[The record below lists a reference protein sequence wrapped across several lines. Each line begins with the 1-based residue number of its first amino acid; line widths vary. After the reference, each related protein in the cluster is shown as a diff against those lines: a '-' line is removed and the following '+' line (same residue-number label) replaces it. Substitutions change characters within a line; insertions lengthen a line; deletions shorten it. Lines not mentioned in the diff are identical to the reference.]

1 MNARSHQACRVSYL
15 QHVLELLPGARE
27 EHKVR
32 ASEIATQGLIG
43 CATSDESLV
52 EGRVLHVP

>member
-1 MNARSHQACRVSYL
+1 MNARSPPSIQAHL
-15 QHVLELLPGARE
+15 QHVSELLPGARE
-27 EHKVR
+27 EYQVCT
-32 ASEIATQGLIG
+32 SEIATQGLVG